1 MTIRKWLFA
10 DNLSVSKIE
19 RESFSDAWT
28 MEMISDTFMQDNFI
42 GLVAEENDKVI
53 GYIAITYC
61 LDEAEIN
68 IIAVTR
74 EYRRKG
80 IASALL
86 DKACE
91 TLIET
96 GIDKIFLEVRKS
108 NTSAQKLYE
117 KHNFKYIGVRPKYYK
132 GVEDALLM
140 RKDLKE

>member
-1 MTIRKWLFA
+1 MIIRKWLFA

-19 RESFSDAWT
+19 KESFSDAWT

-42 GLVAEENDKVI
+42 GFVAEENDKVI
-53 GYIAITYC
+53 GYIALTFC

-74 EYRRKG
+74 EFRRKG
-80 IASALL
+80 VASALL
-86 DKACE
+86 DKAYE
-91 TLIET
+91 KLKEA

-108 NTSAQKLYE
+108 NASAQKLYE